1 MVKEKDNP
9 VEKKQD
15 KEVFGNDLVL
25 YNDDIHSFDFVIE
38 TLIEVCE
45 HEHLQAE
52 QCAFIAHHN
61 GKCPVKSGRL
71 SDLRPKYD
79 EMTRRGLTVSI
90 ESA

>member
-1 MVKEKDNP
+1 MVKQKDNP

-15 KEVFGNDLVL
+15 KLGFGNDLVL

-61 GKCPVKSGRL
+61 GKMPGKIRST
-71 SDLRPKYD
+71 LRP
-79 EMTRRGLTVSI
+79 
-90 ESA
+90 

>member
-9 VEKKQD
+9 VD
-15 KEVFGNDLVL
+15 KSKELMDSGKELIL

-52 QCAFIAHHN
+52 QCAFIAHYN
-61 GKCPVKSGRL
+61 GKCPVKSGHL
-71 SDLRPKYD
+71 SELRPRYD
-79 EMTRRGLTVSI
+79 EMTRRGLTVTIQSP
-90 ESA
+90 